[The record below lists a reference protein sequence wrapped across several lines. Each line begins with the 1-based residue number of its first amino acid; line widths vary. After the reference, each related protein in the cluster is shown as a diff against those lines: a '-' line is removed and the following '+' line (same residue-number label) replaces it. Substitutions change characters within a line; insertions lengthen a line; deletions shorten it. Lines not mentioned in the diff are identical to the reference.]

1 MKRIETKVLFRCSG
15 LGQINTNPVGKTN
28 AQKYEDALA
37 LVEKAKTAEAEAK
50 AKYTEAKQKVDALEA
65 DKENEVAARKNSKSP
80 KEQYIAADAEAVKRL
95 DKWREAEAK
104 TKEAISK
111 AEELEKLKDIPVLSA
126 TAKKY
131 LKTMAI
137 EIRYNRKKRME
148 NKYTRKGIAVED
160 ASIELYSEF
169 KGEAFENN
177 KKRKENDFFSGE
189 WDIEVSN
196 SKGKIVRVD
205 DIKSRYDVDTFED
218 NRDED
223 VKAKE
228 RDQLLGYIDL
238 LDCESAA
245 IINVLTNNDFTL
257 IQDQIKA
264 ETFRAKPDELDAVGD
279 LNMSRVLEIAKDN
292 IFDEE
297 GFEAF
302 IVYHYSEATL
312 AELKAGTAEEQ
323 AQEMFDGFVEI
334 PLEERVIE
342 VEVER
347 DDEAIEQLKQRVLDC
362 RKWLEINY
370 NIFHV

>member
-1 MKRIETKVLFRCSG
+1 M
-15 LGQINTNPVGKTN
+15 
-28 AQKYEDALA
+28 
-37 LVEKAKTAEAEAK
+37 
-50 AKYTEAKQKVDALEA
+50 
-65 DKENEVAARKNSKSP
+65 
-80 KEQYIAADAEAVKRL
+80 
-95 DKWREAEAK
+95 
-104 TKEAISK
+104 
-111 AEELEKLKDIPVLSA
+111 
-126 TAKKY
+126 
-131 LKTMAI
+131 
-137 EIRYNRKKRME
+137 
-148 NKYTRKGIAVED
+148 
-160 ASIELYSEF
+160 
-169 KGEAFENN
+169 
-177 KKRKENDFFSGE
+177 
-189 WDIEVSN
+189 SN

-334 PLEERVIE
+334 PLEEG
-342 VEVER
+342 
-347 DDEAIEQLKQRVLDC
+347 
-362 RKWLEINY
+362 
-370 NIFHV
+370 